1 MVSACGHSDSPG
13 FESSRTAVVRRLGR
27 ARSLKGD
34 PRAREGGWLRDEGLE
49 EAGRRA
55 ALRRLLSSSP
65 ESGGQW
71 LYPRPSMW
79 RILDK
84 LMLTKHLEYCWG
96 REDSLN
102 KVKD

>member
-55 ALRRLLSSSP
+55 ALWRLLSSSP
-65 ESGGQW
+65 ESGGAVVV
-71 LYPRPSMW
+71 PSSQHVTNIRQADAYEAP
-79 RILDK
+79 RIL
-84 LMLTKHLEYCWG
+84 LGT
-96 REDSLN
+96 
-102 KVKD
+102 